1 MPIRPFLAI
10 LLLAASAFAQ
20 EGSQLRS
27 ASMESNTTTIPQLE
41 QLKAQI
47 ASLQKHVAVVET
59 QLAVANQNLEICA
72 LPEVMRARLAAYDA
86 LQRAKPVETKPPAQ
100 PTK

>member
-1 MPIRPFLAI
+1 MKPLLAI
-10 LLLAASAFAQ
+10 PLLAFSAFADDPKP
-20 EGSQLRS
+20 GD
-27 ASMESNTTTIPQLE
+27 AE

-47 ASLQKHVAVVET
+47 AALQKHVAVVET

-72 LPEVMRARLAAYDA
+72 LPEVQRARLAAYDA
-86 LQRAKPVETKPPAQ
+86 MQRAKPVETKSPAQ

>member
-1 MPIRPFLAI
+1 MPIKTLLAI
-10 LLLAASAFAQ
+10 LLVAVSAFADDPKP
-20 EGSQLRS
+20 GD
-27 ASMESNTTTIPQLE
+27 TE

-47 ASLQKHVAVVET
+47 VALQKHVAAVEA
-59 QLAVANQNLEICA
+59 QLALSNQNLEICA
-72 LPEVMRARLAAYDA
+72 LPEVMRVRLAAYDA